1 MREDKQGERRA
12 PLSPQHVQELVRD
25 HGVAVRVEPSPERVF
40 PDAEYATAGAELSE
54 QLEACDLLWR
64 HIASVGERIRRER
77 LPPNLRPVVVA
88 FAGSGNVSKGAQEVF
103 ERLPYQEL
111 DDHELAGRGS

>member
-40 PDAEYATAGAELSE
+40 PDAEDATAGAELSE
-54 QLEACDLLWR
+54 QLEACDLLLGVKEV
-64 HIASVGERIRRER
+64 ALERLARER
-77 LPPNLRPVVVA
+77 PHAFFSHLIKGQSQNVPLLRA
-88 FAGSGNVSKGAQEVF
+88 LSARGHRALR
-103 ERLPYQEL
+103 RLP
-111 DDHELAGRGS
+111 APFRSRAR